1 MVIMPRRLYQVVNC
15 TIDSL
20 EQCSCNFQK
29 DGFLILEDVID
40 IDVADKILNQVEVL
54 SRSLCELNNLVVEQT
69 GYLTLVK
76 NKRSAAGAIFNAI
89 NKSPSLNRFLFSVQF
104 QKAAEILL
112 NSKFVLAPPRQMNLR
127 TDHPLETNHLY
138 PWHFDYA
145 YNGSS
150 TNSLVFWVPLTAVD
164 EEIGSLHVLTGSHM
178 QSHEISINRKEID
191 QRKNSAL
198 YFEIENMESSLD
210 IFTEERLN
218 LSFGQGVVF
227 HSNLLHKSGQNLS
240 TKTRFAAQSRWF
252 DATSQDSAR
261 NHFRGGIDEGV
272 DPNLYI
278 N

>member
-1 MVIMPRRLYQVVNC
+1 MV
-15 TIDSL
+15 
-20 EQCSCNFQK
+20 
-29 DGFLILEDVID
+29 LILEDVIG
-40 IDVADKILNQVEVL
+40 IGVADKILNQVEVL

-164 EEIGSLHVLTGSHM
+164 EEIGSLHVLTGSTCNLM
-178 QSHEISINRKEID
+178 KLVLIEKKSIKEKI
-191 QRKNSAL
+191 
-198 YFEIENMESSLD
+198 
-210 IFTEERLN
+210 
-218 LSFGQGVVF
+218 
-227 HSNLLHKSGQNLS
+227 
-240 TKTRFAAQSRWF
+240 
-252 DATSQDSAR
+252 
-261 NHFRGGIDEGV
+261 
-272 DPNLYI
+272 PLYI
-278 N
+278 LKLRIWKVLSIFLPKKGSILASVKV